1 MYLPHA
7 SVDRA
12 LSLVADLTGL
22 PDEASLLDALLPG
35 LADLIGCDFITYTE
49 VVEGSP
55 PMVRYVDHPR
65 GTLTAEVCDGFLR
78 HFHEHPVAAYH
89 RITGDG
95 RALRMS
101 DFLTTAQFHKLA
113 LYQECYR
120 PRPAEHILAV
130 GLSLR
135 GEPVGAFALNRASG
149 EFTEADREL
158 LDLLRGP
165 LGRCRARLRTRHG
178 ASTGADGARLTVRE
192 AQVLEQ
198 VALGRTNA
206 AIGRSINCSPRTVS
220 KHLENIYK
228 KLSVA
233 NRAAAVAHTHLT
245 RLGATRPL

>member
-22 PDEASLLDALLPG
+22 TDEAGLLDALLPG

-55 PMVRYVDHPR
+55 PMVRYIDHPR
-65 GTLTAEVCDGFLR
+65 GTLTPEVCDGFLR
-78 HFHEHPVAAYH
+78 HFHQHPVAAYH

-130 GLSLR
+130 GLSL
-135 GEPVGAFALNRASG
+135 GGGPVGAFALNRASG

-165 LGRCRARLRTRHG
+165 LGRCRARLRARQG
-178 ASTGADGARLTVRE
+178 APAGAGKLTSRE

-233 NRAAAVAHTHLT
+233 NRAAAVAHT
-245 RLGATRPL
+245 RLGVTRPL